1 VLEELDI
8 KNFALIE
15 SAHIEFEKGFTVL
28 SGETGAGKSILI
40 GSLAFL
46 LGGKSGTEQIRAGC
60 HEAQVSGVFFLE
72 NKETFLW
79 LDEHGI
85 ESEENR
91 IIIRRVVRDN
101 GKSSA
106 WIGGTPV
113 TRAVLSEFSAFL
125 VDIHGQHEQQSLMK
139 VAEHRR
145 YLDIYAGIVG
155 EVSSFTSIYN
165 QLVEKR
171 KILENL
177 NSNESERN
185 AKIDMLN
192 FAVSEISDANL
203 KAGEDEELEAEENRL
218 SSFEK
223 LYADIEEINS
233 AFEGEGENGIIF
245 LLKKICGT
253 ASKALDSDKSLESLE
268 NRLQSAFYEI
278 DDIAGEFRRYASSL
292 VFDPERLEQVQER
305 LELIFRLKQK
315 YTGRNSSV
323 ADLLS
328 YAENASRQLEE
339 LGGSALDKSA
349 LEKEISELEKKVYV
363 LAKSLS
369 EKRKSA
375 AEKMSLDVE
384 KILCSLGMKD
394 TKFRVGLTEKEGNA
408 VLAKAEAELRLA
420 AKAFRVNP
428 DNAKRLDLRNIV
440 NKAFTDHVA
449 GDGKGGWT
457 DQGEKCLRDVPW
469 GLTDCNGV
477 PFDLI
482 RPDQNDSRACLVLG
496 SPVLPDNPRE
506 IKGIRVDSAARNLY
520 FLHACAWFAEDV
532 FRYVV
537 HYADGSRVE
546 IPVRNGIEIA
556 DWYNMSRKYP
566 GSSLVCGWKNL
577 EGRGLWLYQWKNPH
591 PEKQIATIDIVSSWT
606 RSVGIVAAITV
617 EPPSHKSELNFTAE
631 NCSLHAWGLAE
642 GALKQQTLELNAA
655 GKARNWSGCSWSWK
669 KPFGLS
675 EPMKSGSLLFEING
689 GNDAWGKPRGTQQ
702 VQIKLLAL
710 DDSGKELRFPYLPIP
725 VRIDSDPGTWQPVA
739 IPLRRLLPQKTAK
752 LKGISLQFQIQP
764 VEQSGIAIRALRIRN
779 AAGKP

>member
-1 VLEELDI
+1 MLEELDI

-91 IIIRRVVRDN
+91 IIIRRVIRDN

-113 TRAVLSEFSAFL
+113 TRVILSEFSAFL

-253 ASKALDSDKSLESLE
+253 ASKALDSDKSLEPLE

-323 ADLLS
+323 ANLLS

-339 LGGSALDKSA
+339 LGGSTFDKSI
-349 LEKEISELEKKVYV
+349 LEKEISELGKKVYV

-408 VLAKAEAELRLA
+408 VEQKCGPYGMDNIEFLISANPGSPLNPLAKIASGGEL
-420 AKAFRVNP
+420 
-428 DNAKRLDLRNIV
+428 
-440 NKAFTDHVA
+440 
-449 GDGKGGWT
+449 
-457 DQGEKCLRDVPW
+457 
-469 GLTDCNGV
+469 
-477 PFDLI
+477 
-482 RPDQNDSRACLVLG
+482 
-496 SPVLPDNPRE
+496 
-506 IKGIRVDSAARNLY
+506 
-520 FLHACAWFAEDV
+520 
-532 FRYVV
+532 
-537 HYADGSRVE
+537 SRVMLALKTILSDGDLAGTLVFDE
-546 IPVRNGIEIA
+546 I
-556 DWYNMSRKYP
+556 D
-566 GSSLVCGWKNL
+566 
-577 EGRGLWLYQWKNPH
+577 
-591 PEKQIATIDIVSSWT
+591 T
-606 RSVGIVAAITV
+606 GIVG
-617 EPPSHKSELNFTAE
+617 SH
-631 NCSLHAWGLAE
+631 
-642 GALKQQTLELNAA
+642 
-655 GKARNWSGCSWSWK
+655 
-669 KPFGLS
+669 
-675 EPMKSGSLLFEING
+675 M
-689 GNDAWGKPRGTQQ
+689 
-702 VQIKLLAL
+702 KLLAEKKQIL
-710 DDSGKELRFPYLPIP
+710 CITHLASIAVYADNQIKIQKGVEGNTTASNVFEVSDEERVKEIARMLSG
-725 VRIDSDPGTWQPVA
+725 DSDSSQSLEHA
-739 IPLRRLLPQKTAK
+739 SAM
-752 LKGISLQFQIQP
+752 LKKFG
-764 VEQSGIAIRALRIRN
+764 GR
-779 AAGKP
+779 

>member
-1 VLEELDI
+1 MLEELDI

-46 LGGKSGTEQIRAGC
+46 LGGKSGSEQIRTDC

-79 LDEHGI
+79 LEEHGI

-91 IIIRRVVRDN
+91 IIIRRVIRDN

-113 TRAVLSEFSAFL
+113 TRAILAEFSAFL

-233 AFEGEGENGIIF
+233 AFEGENGIVF
-245 LLKKICGT
+245 LLKKVCGA
-253 ASKALDSDKSLESLE
+253 ASKALDSDKSLEPLE

-278 DDIAGEFRRYASSL
+278 DDIAGEFRRYSSSL

-323 ADLLS
+323 ANLLS

-349 LEKEISELEKKVYV
+349 LEKEISELEKKVYI

-369 EKRKSA
+369 EKRKVA

-394 TKFRVGLTEKEGNA
+394 TKFCVGLTEKEGNA
-408 VLAKAEAELRLA
+408 VEQKCGPYGMDNIEFLISANPGSPLNPLAKIASGGEL
-420 AKAFRVNP
+420 
-428 DNAKRLDLRNIV
+428 
-440 NKAFTDHVA
+440 
-449 GDGKGGWT
+449 
-457 DQGEKCLRDVPW
+457 
-469 GLTDCNGV
+469 
-477 PFDLI
+477 
-482 RPDQNDSRACLVLG
+482 
-496 SPVLPDNPRE
+496 
-506 IKGIRVDSAARNLY
+506 
-520 FLHACAWFAEDV
+520 
-532 FRYVV
+532 
-537 HYADGSRVE
+537 SRVMLALKTILSDGDLAGTLVFDE
-546 IPVRNGIEIA
+546 IDTGIGGEVA
-556 DWYNMSRKYP
+556 
-566 GSSLVCGWKNL
+566 V
-577 EGRGLWLYQWKNPH
+577 
-591 PEKQIATIDIVSSWT
+591 
-606 RSVGIVAAITV
+606 SVG
-617 EPPSHKSELNFTAE
+617 SH
-631 NCSLHAWGLAE
+631 
-642 GALKQQTLELNAA
+642 
-655 GKARNWSGCSWSWK
+655 
-669 KPFGLS
+669 
-675 EPMKSGSLLFEING
+675 M
-689 GNDAWGKPRGTQQ
+689 
-702 VQIKLLAL
+702 KLLAEKKQIL
-710 DDSGKELRFPYLPIP
+710 CITHLASIAVYADNQIKIQKGVEGNTTASNIFEVSGEERVKEIARMLSG
-725 VRIDSDPGTWQPVA
+725 DSDSSQSLEHA
-739 IPLRRLLPQKTAK
+739 AAMLQKF
-752 LKGISLQFQIQP
+752 G
-764 VEQSGIAIRALRIRN
+764 GR
-779 AAGKP
+779 

>member
-1 VLEELDI
+1 MLEELDI

-60 HEAQVSGVFFLE
+60 HEAQVSGVFVLE

-91 IIIRRVVRDN
+91 IIIRRVIRDN

-113 TRAVLSEFSAFL
+113 TRVILSEFSAFL

-192 FAVSEISDANL
+192 FAVSEISEANL

-253 ASKALDSDKSLESLE
+253 ASKALDSDKSLEPLE

-323 ADLLS
+323 ANLLS

-339 LGGSALDKSA
+339 LGGSTFDKSI
-349 LEKEISELEKKVYV
+349 LEKEISELGKKVYV

-408 VLAKAEAELRLA
+408 VEQKCGPYGMDNIEFLISANPGSPLNPLAKIASGGEL
-420 AKAFRVNP
+420 
-428 DNAKRLDLRNIV
+428 
-440 NKAFTDHVA
+440 
-449 GDGKGGWT
+449 
-457 DQGEKCLRDVPW
+457 
-469 GLTDCNGV
+469 
-477 PFDLI
+477 
-482 RPDQNDSRACLVLG
+482 
-496 SPVLPDNPRE
+496 
-506 IKGIRVDSAARNLY
+506 
-520 FLHACAWFAEDV
+520 
-532 FRYVV
+532 
-537 HYADGSRVE
+537 SRVMLALKTILSDGDLAGTLVFDE
-546 IPVRNGIEIA
+546 IDTGIGGEVA
-556 DWYNMSRKYP
+556 
-566 GSSLVCGWKNL
+566 V
-577 EGRGLWLYQWKNPH
+577 
-591 PEKQIATIDIVSSWT
+591 
-606 RSVGIVAAITV
+606 SVG
-617 EPPSHKSELNFTAE
+617 SH
-631 NCSLHAWGLAE
+631 
-642 GALKQQTLELNAA
+642 
-655 GKARNWSGCSWSWK
+655 
-669 KPFGLS
+669 
-675 EPMKSGSLLFEING
+675 M
-689 GNDAWGKPRGTQQ
+689 
-702 VQIKLLAL
+702 KLLAEKKQIL
-710 DDSGKELRFPYLPIP
+710 CITHLASIAVYADNQIKIQKGVEGNTTASNVFEVSDEERVKEIARMLSG
-725 VRIDSDPGTWQPVA
+725 DSDSSQSLEHA
-739 IPLRRLLPQKTAK
+739 SAM
-752 LKGISLQFQIQP
+752 LKKFG
-764 VEQSGIAIRALRIRN
+764 GR
-779 AAGKP
+779 

>member
-1 VLEELDI
+1 
-8 KNFALIE
+8 
-15 SAHIEFEKGFTVL
+15 
-28 SGETGAGKSILI
+28 
-40 GSLAFL
+40 
-46 LGGKSGTEQIRAGC
+46 
-60 HEAQVSGVFFLE
+60 
-72 NKETFLW
+72 
-79 LDEHGI
+79 
-85 ESEENR
+85 
-91 IIIRRVVRDN
+91 
-101 GKSSA
+101 
-106 WIGGTPV
+106 
-113 TRAVLSEFSAFL
+113 
-125 VDIHGQHEQQSLMK
+125 MK

-192 FAVSEISDANL
+192 FAVSEISEANL

-253 ASKALDSDKSLESLE
+253 ASKALDSDKSLEPLE

-323 ADLLS
+323 ANLLS

-339 LGGSALDKSA
+339 LGGSTFDKSI

-408 VLAKAEAELRLA
+408 VEQKCGAYGMDNIEFLISANPGSPLNPLAKIASGGEL
-420 AKAFRVNP
+420 
-428 DNAKRLDLRNIV
+428 
-440 NKAFTDHVA
+440 
-449 GDGKGGWT
+449 
-457 DQGEKCLRDVPW
+457 
-469 GLTDCNGV
+469 
-477 PFDLI
+477 
-482 RPDQNDSRACLVLG
+482 
-496 SPVLPDNPRE
+496 
-506 IKGIRVDSAARNLY
+506 
-520 FLHACAWFAEDV
+520 
-532 FRYVV
+532 
-537 HYADGSRVE
+537 SRVMLALKTILSDGDLAGTLVFDE
-546 IPVRNGIEIA
+546 IDTGIGGEVA
-556 DWYNMSRKYP
+556 
-566 GSSLVCGWKNL
+566 V
-577 EGRGLWLYQWKNPH
+577 
-591 PEKQIATIDIVSSWT
+591 
-606 RSVGIVAAITV
+606 SVG
-617 EPPSHKSELNFTAE
+617 SH
-631 NCSLHAWGLAE
+631 
-642 GALKQQTLELNAA
+642 
-655 GKARNWSGCSWSWK
+655 
-669 KPFGLS
+669 
-675 EPMKSGSLLFEING
+675 M
-689 GNDAWGKPRGTQQ
+689 
-702 VQIKLLAL
+702 KLLAEKKQIL
-710 DDSGKELRFPYLPIP
+710 CITHLASIAVYADNQIKIQKGVEGNTTASNVFEVSDEERVKEIARMLSG
-725 VRIDSDPGTWQPVA
+725 DSDSSQSLEHA
-739 IPLRRLLPQKTAK
+739 SAM
-752 LKGISLQFQIQP
+752 LKKFG
-764 VEQSGIAIRALRIRN
+764 GR
-779 AAGKP
+779 